1 MAGSAEEWTSIFKKE
16 NSGTYNDQYMIL
28 DLNKINLKEKKIPE
42 KSLMIIEQLPG
53 ETDINDVTE
62 ILKKGYWP
70 SYNVPYSDKIYTKS
84 GYKIIL
90 DSNKDL
96 YKDCDYNNCSR
107 ANIFKRE
114 QKNVKNIDD
123 YKKLMRYND
132 FENDEYSYN
141 DPSLTIACRS
151 DLGEKKECYGTTD
164 VKFVSVKELLEEKIN
179 IHIISGPTN
188 VQQPTFSWKNTTC
201 YEESPN
207 MWYHEGVVDTWNFPW
222 VDYKVQLLNNKNN
235 QNDDSSKKDYTQ
247 LIIIISCVAGSMILI
262 IIIIIIIVI
271 AKKKSTYE
279 KLRNEVN
286 NISYKDENK
295 TNEREEDLLS

>member
-1 MAGSAEEWTSIFKKE
+1 M
-16 NSGTYNDQYMIL
+16 Q
-28 DLNKINLKEKKIPE
+28 
-42 KSLMIIEQLPG
+42 
-53 ETDINDVTE
+53 
-62 ILKKGYWP
+62 
-70 SYNVPYSDKIYTKS
+70 
-84 GYKIIL
+84 
-90 DSNKDL
+90 
-96 YKDCDYNNCSR
+96 
-107 ANIFKRE
+107 
-114 QKNVKNIDD
+114 
-123 YKKLMRYND
+123 
-132 FENDEYSYN
+132 
-141 DPSLTIACRS
+141 S

-235 QNDDSSKKDYTQ
+235 QNDDSSKKDESSKKDDSSKKDYTQ